1 VPPAVRSG
9 EIRRAQGRLFAGS
22 SHLKELRH
30 PNVVAYVD
38 HFEENGTVY
47 LVTGYCKGKT
57 LDKYLAEEKAVSLAD
72 VLQNVLLPVIRALD
86 YIHQQGVLHRD
97 IKPGNILVRKEAHV
111 GLC

>member
-1 VPPAVRSG
+1 
-9 EIRRAQGRLFAGS
+9 
-22 SHLKELRH
+22 
-30 PNVVAYVD
+30 VAYVD

-86 YIHQQGVLHRD
+86 YIHEQGVLHRD
-97 IKPGNILVRKEAHV
+97 INRAISSCEKRRMLGSVRSTRRTT
-111 GLC
+111 